1 MSQLTLAIAAKLQ
14 SCEATDNNG
23 LTVAELIEKLADKFY
38 GLKPHAVRRSLI
50 AICEE
55 YPCIYGIKK
64 NAYHKLPAK
73 SYKIKVQPESQ
84 CIYGR

>member
-14 SCEATDNNG
+14 SCEAIDNDG
-23 LTVAELIEKLADKFY
+23 LTVKELTESLKEKFF
-38 GLKPHAVRRSLI
+38 GLTPPAVRRSLI
-50 AICEE
+50 SICEV
-55 YPCIYGIKK
+55 YTCIYGIKK